1 MLALTDRSVGNHKL
15 ADFGLCGQKVV
26 IKKEG
31 PCLQANICGVT
42 VDTYY
47 SFDKIYGFA
56 SLLKDS
62 AMVYANNMAVQM
74 SYSQYRKFIQDVEK
88 VRSIYPDYSEEEI
101 RAMKKLKA

>member
-15 ADFGLCGQKVV
+15 ADFGLCGQRIEINKS
-26 IKKEG
+26 G

-56 SLLKDS
+56 QLLKDS
-62 AMVYANNMAVQM
+62 VQVYAKNMA
-74 SYSQYRKFIQDVEK
+74 I
-88 VRSIYPDYSEEEI
+88 
-101 RAMKKLKA
+101 